1 MPKTWKHRKGW
12 YEQKTVELLMWYSL
26 RWVSCVG
33 LEGIRV
39 ERWVEVICRRY
50 SYVIIRCE
58 DFFVPFIFFLS
69 QGNVFTLSIGNP
81 YPSSNHIAFM
91 TKALEGGD

>member
-1 MPKTWKHRKGW
+1 M
-12 YEQKTVELLMWYSL
+12 
-26 RWVSCVG
+26 G

-58 DFFVPFIFFLS
+58 DFAIKVMESHYLIL
-69 QGNVFTLSIGNP
+69 NIDLHDLNCI
-81 YPSSNHIAFM
+81 
-91 TKALEGGD
+91 